1 MIYKYSDIKNFYENF
16 YLFNIKQLCNIGF
29 YYDWRKIEDVLCC
42 EQKKINNGQNF
53 EIYSQ
58 RDYFLNYYKK
68 NKINLGKDIIKNGT
82 FWPLFLCD
90 NYLIEGFHR
99 VYSLKL
105 LKDIIEFDKKFLCLN
120 IPYDLNIYLSNKNL
134 LDLEDL
140 ENPINYYKVDLSGSV
155 ILDKTKNSYTIFM
168 ETLKFSGDFLNN
180 RIFQINKEYPNYI
193 RPNPIINDEKLFEQF
208 LKDESF

>member
-90 NYLIEGFHR
+90 NYLMEGFHR

-134 LDLEDL
+134 LDLKDL

-193 RPNPIINDEKLFEQF
+193 KPNPVFNNEKLFEQF
-208 LKDESF
+208 LKDES

>member
-90 NYLIEGFHR
+90 NYLMEGFHR

-193 RPNPIINDEKLFEQF
+193 KPNPVFNNEKLFEQF

>member
-90 NYLIEGFHR
+90 NYLMEGFHR

-105 LKDIIEFDKKFLCLN
+105 LKDITEFDKKFLCLN

-155 ILDKTKNSYTIFM
+155 ILDKTKNSYIIFM

-193 RPNPIINDEKLFEQF
+193 KPNPVFNNEKLFEQF

>member
-82 FWPLFLCD
+82 FWPLFLCN
-90 NYLIEGFHR
+90 NYLMEGFHR

-105 LKDIIEFDKKFLCLN
+105 LKDITEFDKKFLCLN

-140 ENPINYYKVDLSGSV
+140 ENPINYYRIDLSGSV

-193 RPNPIINDEKLFEQF
+193 KPNPVFNNEKLFEQF

>member
-90 NYLIEGFHR
+90 NYLMEGFHR

-155 ILDKTKNSYTIFM
+155 ILDKTKNSYTIFI

-193 RPNPIINDEKLFEQF
+193 KPNPVFNNEKLFEQF

>member
-42 EQKKINNGQNF
+42 EQKKINNGRNF

-90 NYLIEGFHR
+90 NYLMEGFHR

-105 LKDIIEFDKKFLCLN
+105 LKDITEFDKKFLCLN

-193 RPNPIINDEKLFEQF
+193 KPNPVFNNEKLFEQF